1 MNVNCGNIG
10 REESLNIANTN
21 LLKKFNKTR
30 EILPI
35 VTRVLSILLTAA
47 ASSAFVERVNSKER
61 VPNVSCSIPAASYV
75 EM

>member
-21 LLKKFNKTR
+21 LLNKFNKTR
-30 EILPI
+30 EILPS